1 MGQTCFNP
9 HQSTAVLLV
18 DCFQLAMLASQNWV
32 SPRDLPFDWL
42 WSVDRQAATYFIFGL
57 EVLSKSNSS
66 MGKYFFPGPFR
77 EAVKLLFETIIQI
90 CDPLRGEQLVSTLLK
105 CISCD
110 KSRLHTVRNK
120 LLIDSFQRAS
130 LNSQMEVSLRD
141 RTGFIN
147 CRLPLRQK
155 VIYLVHMGEFSSVVT
170 PGVEQESVLWPF
182 WAVVSGFVSE

>member
-18 DCFQLAMLASQNWV
+18 DCFQLAMLASQKRG
-32 SPRDLPFDWL
+32 SPRDIPFDWL
-42 WSVDRQAATYFIFGL
+42 GSVDRPAATYFIFGL
-57 EVLSKSNSS
+57 EGLSNSNSS
-66 MGKYFFPGPFR
+66 MGKDFLLGPFR
-77 EAVKLLFETIIQI
+77 EAVKLLFETIIQS
-90 CDPLRGEQLVSTLLK
+90 CDPLRDKQLVSTLLK

-130 LNSQMEVSLRD
+130 LNSQIKVSLRD

-170 PGVEQESVLWPF
+170 PGVEQESVVWPF